1 MTRYRLGIIS
11 AQLPRL
17 GVSSL
22 ALSTIFS
29 YECVSL
35 SFSLALT
42 SAAMPLSVA
51 VQISAAVPLSATLQ
65 PIRMCISVSRS
76 LSLSLSL
83 FLSRPHFGDNAAF
96 SRDADFSGHAAFGG
110 NAAFG
115 DYGIRFRFVGVFVRV
130 QSLLAPSPRAPMS
143 EADWERRLRKRHA
156 AVAHVKSTSDYRI
169 CEREDLLVE
178 PPFEPGDRTVSKRKW
193 EASIQLW
200 RRALQ
205 QAADA
210 LATMPPSWV
219 SL

>member
-1 MTRYRLGIIS
+1 
-11 AQLPRL
+11 
-17 GVSSL
+17 
-22 ALSTIFS
+22 
-29 YECVSL
+29 
-35 SFSLALT
+35 
-42 SAAMPLSVA
+42 
-51 VQISAAVPLSATLQ
+51 
-65 PIRMCISVSRS
+65 MCISVFLSRAHFGGNAAFS
-76 LSLSLSL
+76 CGANFGGSAAFGDFAAYTNVYLCLSLSLSL

-143 EADWERRLRKRHA
+143 EADWERRFLKRQA
-156 AVAHVKSTSDYRI
+156 AVDHIMSTSDYRI
-169 CEREDLLVE
+169 CEREDLLVN

-210 LATMPPSWV
+210 LATMPPS
-219 SL
+219 

>member
-1 MTRYRLGIIS
+1 
-11 AQLPRL
+11 
-17 GVSSL
+17 
-22 ALSTIFS
+22 
-29 YECVSL
+29 
-35 SFSLALT
+35 
-42 SAAMPLSVA
+42 MPLSVA

-76 LSLSLSL
+76 LPLSLSLSL

-115 DYGIRFRFVGVFVRV
+115 DYGIRFRFVGVVVRV

-169 CEREDLLVE
+169 CEREDLLVN

-193 EASIQLW
+193 ERNIQRW

-210 LATMPPSWV
+210 LATMPPSWI